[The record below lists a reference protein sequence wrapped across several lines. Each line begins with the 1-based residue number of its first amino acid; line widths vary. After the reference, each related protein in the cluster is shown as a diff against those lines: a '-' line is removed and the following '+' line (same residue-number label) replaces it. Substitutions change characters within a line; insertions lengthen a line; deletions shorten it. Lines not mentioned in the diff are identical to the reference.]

1 MIIRRSAARQIDI
14 PDCHGGKGTVACAEY
29 LGDYAKSAPGVKFVH
44 DDILPPG
51 VSIGEH
57 RHSGDEEVYVILEGR
72 GTMTVD
78 GIAMDVSGGDVCLT
92 RSGHSHSLHNSGTEP
107 LRLLVV
113 GTNVGTG
120 HEAAARG

>member
-29 LGDYAKSAPGVKFVH
+29 LGDYAKSVPGVKFVH

-57 RHSGDEEVYVILEGR
+57 RHSGDEEVYVILAGK

-78 GIAMDVSGGDVCLT
+78 GIATDVSGGDVCIT
-92 RSGHSHSLHNSGTEP
+92 RSGHSHSLTNSGPEP

-113 GTNVGTG
+113 GTNLGTG
-120 HEAAARG
+120 HRS